1 MEAQLV
7 RTGLEVFL
15 EKGCPA
21 IDGRRVGLITN
32 PTGIDRL
39 LRRTVDVLFQSNRVN
54 LIALFGPEHGLYGEG
69 QAGET
74 LHDTHDN
81 RTGLPVFSLYGP
93 RQGPPQWILRELEV
107 LIFDLQDIGVRYG
120 TYLSTLALA
129 QQAAA
134 EAGCLFV
141 VFDRPNP
148 LNGCTVE
155 GNLLQPAFRSF
166 VGCYPLPIRHGL
178 TAGEF
183 ARLLAAANGWPE
195 PLVITM
201 KGWRRDLWFDQTGLP
216 WVQPSP
222 NLPTLDSLTLY
233 PGTCLVEATN
243 CSEGRGTTRPFEIVG
258 APWLDP
264 WELAADLEARGLSG
278 VRFRPVY
285 FTPTFSK
292 HASLRC
298 GGVQIHILD
307 RQVVRA
313 VELGLHLLDALRR
326 QNPEAFR
333 WRVNTNGDFVLDLLL
348 GSDEPRRAL
357 DSGADPAE
365 ISRSW
370 GRQAQAFQEY
380 SRAFLLYHGN
390 CLAEK
395 GTETIAR

>member
-1 MEAQLV
+1 MDLQPV

-15 EKGCPA
+15 EKGCRS
-21 IDGRRVGLITN
+21 IEGRRVGLITN
-32 PTGIDRL
+32 PTGIDRQ
-39 LRRTVDVLFQSNRVN
+39 LRRTVDVLLQSHRVN
-54 LIALFGPEHGLYGEG
+54 LVALFAPEHGLHGEG
-69 QAGET
+69 QAGQA
-74 LHDTHDN
+74 LCDTHDS
-81 RTGLPVFSLYGP
+81 RTGLSVFSLYGP
-93 RQGPPQWILRELEV
+93 RQQPPQQILRELEV

-129 QQAAA
+129 QQAAV
-134 EAGCLFV
+134 EVGCLFV

-155 GNLLQPAFRSF
+155 GNLLQPRFRSF
-166 VGCYPLPIRHGL
+166 VGCHPLPIRHGL

-183 ARLLAAANGWPE
+183 ARLLAAENSWPE
-195 PLVITM
+195 PLVIAM
-201 KGWRRDLWFDQTGLP
+201 EGWRRDLWFDQTGLP

-243 CSEGRGTTRPFEIVG
+243 CSEGRGTTRPFELIG

-264 WELAADLEARGLSG
+264 WALAADLQTRGLPG
-278 VRFRPVY
+278 VNFRPVY

-292 HASLRC
+292 HAGQRC
-298 GGVQIHILD
+298 GGVQVHIAD
-307 RQVVRA
+307 REQMRP
-313 VELGLHLLDALRR
+313 VELGLHLLHALRR

-333 WRVNTNGDFVLDLLL
+333 WRVHTNGAFVLDLFL

-365 ISRSW
+365 ISQPW
-370 GRQAQAFQEY
+370 AKQAQAFQEY
-380 SRAFLLYHGN
+380 ARAFFLYHGR
-390 CLAEK
+390 CLPDKA
-395 GTETIAR
+395 T